1 MEVESGIFLPTFW
14 SDYGSRSIAQAMQE
28 VAGAADALG
37 FESVWSCDHIVS
49 PERNAGSARC
59 LEPMIL
65 MATLAQQFP
74 RLTVGTD
81 VLVLPQR
88 NAVLVA
94 KQAATLSVLTSGRF
108 FLGIGAGWNEEE
120 FRMANA
126 DFERRGAHT
135 DEAITLMKALWQ
147 KTPVSFDGAFYHLE
161 NAYFYPD
168 PEGDGPPVW
177 VGGASQPALN
187 RAARYGDGWMPFW
200 GKWKDFENDVDK
212 FRGQVEWLKSQP
224 RGQNVRRITNVAVR
238 IATGSDEHA
247 TDEPQSVE
255 KIVET
260 VRHYQS
266 AGVETIIW
274 NVQSDDLDDYLN
286 QMRLLAEKVVPVI
299 TNR

>member
-1 MEVESGIFLPTFW
+1 MEVKSGIFLPTFW
-14 SDYGSRSIAQAMQE
+14 SDYGSRTISQAMLE
-28 VAGAADALG
+28 IAGAADALG
-37 FESVWSCDHIVS
+37 FDSVWACDHIVS

-74 RLTVGTD
+74 QLTVGTD

-94 KQAATLSVLTSGRF
+94 KQAATLSVLTGGRF
-108 FLGIGAGWNEEE
+108 ILGIGAGWNEEE

-126 DFERRGAHT
+126 DFERRGEHT
-135 DEAITLMKALWQ
+135 DEAISLMKLLWKQ
-147 KTPVSFDGAFYHLE
+147 TPVSFTGSFYNLE

-168 PEGDGPPVW
+168 PVGDGPPVW
-177 VGGASQPALN
+177 VGGASQPALT

-200 GKWKDFENDVDK
+200 GKWKDFEKDLEK
-212 FRGQVEWLKSQP
+212 FRGQVRWLRSQP
-224 RGQNVRRITNVAVR
+224 RGQEVRLIANVAVR
-238 IATGSDEHA
+238 IVTGSDEHK

-255 KIVET
+255 KILET
-260 VRHYQS
+260 VRKYQE

-274 NVQSDDLDDYLN
+274 NIQSDDVDDYLN
-286 QMRLLAEKVVPVI
+286 QLRLIAEQVVPMI
-299 TNR
+299 RNG